1 MTMFGSL
8 LSFPGDLFGDFE
20 RLRRELD
27 DVFAP
32 VGQPSSIRS
41 AAPGTFP
48 PLNVGRTPSSVEVY
62 AFAPGLDPAK
72 LEVNLD
78 RGVLTIAGE
87 RAPSV
92 AEGTDA
98 AKQQRIYSRE
108 RGSGRF
114 MRAISLPDD
123 IDPTKVQARYRDGVL
138 NVSIGRRAEA
148 QPQRIQVQ

>member
-1 MTMFGSL
+1 MFGSL
-8 LSFPGDLFGDFE
+8 LSFPGGLFGDFE

-27 DVFAP
+27 DVFGP

-41 AAPGTFP
+41 AAPGAFP
-48 PLNVGRTPSSVEVY
+48 AINVGRTPSSVEIY

-87 RAPSV
+87 RAASV
-92 AEGTDA
+92 PEGDD
-98 AKQQRIYSRE
+98 AKQRVHSRE
-108 RGSGRF
+108 RGAGRF
-114 MRAISLPDD
+114 MRAISLPEDV
-123 IDPTKVQARYRDGVL
+123 DPAKVQARYRDGVL
-138 NVSIGRRAEA
+138 NVSVARRAEA